1 MTPDSETSEAR
12 ARRPGWIGLPILL
25 VIALYILPLAG
36 APAVTNPNE
45 VVRIELATS
54 IAFWARFDLEDS
66 AAIYG
71 LSEDV
76 SIRDGKLYSDK
87 APGLSMISAP
97 FVWIVNP
104 ILGRAPPS
112 DLPAY
117 WPLRH
122 ALTMLLLALP
132 TVGLAF
138 LVGAAIPEI
147 DPKNRAAYA
156 LIAALT
162 TPLWT

>member
-1 MTPDSETSEAR
+1 M
-12 ARRPGWIGLPILL
+12 
-25 VIALYILPLAG
+25 PLSG
-36 APAVTNPNE
+36 APATANPNE

-66 AAIYG
+66 AAKYG
-71 LSEDV
+71 LSGDV

-97 FVWIVNP
+97 VVWIINP
-104 ILGRAPPS
+104 ILDRAPTS

-122 ALTMLLLALP
+122 ALTVLLLVLP

-138 LVGAAIPEI
+138 LVGAAIPGI
-147 DPKNRAAYA
+147 DPRQR
-156 LIAALT
+156 T
-162 TPLWT
+162 V